1 MSNQKIQ
8 SALDAAGT
16 AADYS
21 ARATYQ
27 RGYEAGCAVN
37 SSTDMTADLTIS
49 LASLTLQL
57 ESAHREVERLRT
69 ACEKV
74 LSWSPKDTTKL
85 LSNPPQNAALFHAQ
99 SVLRSALVRDDSNES
114 Q

>member
-37 SSTDMTADLTIS
+37 SSTDMTADLSRTID
-49 LASLTLQL
+49 SLTLQL
-57 ESAHREVERLRT
+57 ESAHREAERLRT
-69 ACEKV
+69 ACEKI
-74 LSWSPKDTTKL
+74 LSWSTIDTAIL
-85 LSNPPQNAALFHAQ
+85 LSNPPQNAALVNAQ
-99 SVLRSALVRDDSNES
+99 SVLRSALVRDNSNDSR
-114 Q
+114 

>member
-27 RGYEAGCAVN
+27 RGYDAGCAAY
-37 SSTDMTADLTIS
+37 SSTDMTADLKRTID
-49 LASLTLQL
+49 SLTSQL
-57 ESAHREVERLRT
+57 ESAHIEIERLRA
-69 ACEKV
+69 ACEKI
-74 LSWSPKDTTKL
+74 LSWSTQDTAQL
-85 LSNPPQNAALFHAQ
+85 LSYPPQNAALFHAH
-99 SVLRSALVRDDSNES
+99 SVLRAALAHDDSDKS